1 MDPKTFYTK
10 KLQLLSSALGTVA
23 TLRGQWT
30 QLADLED
37 TVPGGDIG
45 ELHSLLVAIDSVE
58 RELKDLTEAVEVLG
72 LDK

>member
-10 KLQLLSSALGTVA
+10 KLQLLSTALGTVA

-30 QLADLED
+30 QLADHED
-37 TVPGGDIG
+37 TAPGGDIG